1 MCQNLKGLSTSGGW
15 HAYAVGKI
23 SEIGP
28 NLTLINFQF
37 VID

>member
-23 SEIGP
+23 SEIGT